1 MSPAVPPQSSDL
13 YMPTWFS
20 NLNLVH
26 QIPEEVLVSRQPEFV
41 RRINRELWKA
51 QNIRSRSS
59 KIEFCEARTGEK
71 THPRV
76 TWSAGRNILAIR
88 STIQRIAISFIF
100 LPLFIRRRNKLSNNS
115 SSNLGC
121 SVGSGESFV
130 VAIATLSVS
139 NRQCRARRCLF
150 VQSRGCT
157 KRSSFLISAWSDPCA
172 HPSCSSRRSSA
183 LPCPLS

>member
-1 MSPAVPPQSSDL
+1 MSPAVPLQSSDL
-13 YMPTWFS
+13 YMPTLFS
-20 NLNLVH
+20 NLYLVH
-26 QIPEEVLVSRQPEFV
+26 QIPEEALVSRQPEFV

-59 KIEFCEARTGEK
+59 KIDCEARAGEK

-88 STIQRIAISFIF
+88 STIQRIAMSFIF

-121 SVGSGESFV
+121 SMGSGESFV

-157 KRSSFLISAWSDPCA
+157 KRSSSLISA
-172 HPSCSSRRSSA
+172 
-183 LPCPLS
+183 